1 MGAGKG
7 SVWGKAV
14 VSWRVYWFLCVCVCV
29 LSVEWE
35 AYYRPIRPSSD
46 VRFLRHCDACM
57 YCRSTN

>member
-1 MGAGKG
+1 VQGRALCGGRQSCLGG
-7 SVWGKAV
+7 SIG
-14 VSWRVYWFLCVCVCV
+14 FCVCVCV